1 IKFSYLLLSS
11 QMTREYYRSL
21 AKGAQKSMPKINQ
34 GVVLNTQF
42 PLPPLAE
49 QKAIVEK
56 VDRLMN
62 IIDRLEE
69 QIKHRKQ
76 LAEDLMQ
83 TVLREAF
90 E

>member
-1 IKFSYLLLSS
+1 MKNVTRDNIKYLL
-11 QMTREYYRSL
+11 T
-21 AKGAQKSMPKINQ
+21 
-34 GVVLNTQF
+34 

-56 VDRLMN
+56 VDYLMK
-62 IIDRLEE
+62 IIDQLEA

-90 E
+90 V

>member
-1 IKFSYLLLSS
+1 MNNITRGELLG
-11 QMTREYYRSL
+11 E
-21 AKGAQKSMPKINQ
+21 P
-34 GVVLNTQF
+34 F

-56 VDRLMN
+56 CDRLMN
-62 IIDRLEE
+62 NIDRLEQ

>member
-1 IKFSYLLLSS
+1 SV
-11 QMTREYYRSL
+11 
-21 AKGAQKSMPKINQ
+21 AKGSSPSMKNVTRDNIKSLL
-34 GVVLNTQF
+34 V

-62 IIDRLEE
+62 IIDRLEQ

>member
-1 IKFSYLLLSS
+1 LGRI
-11 QMTREYYRSL
+11 RSL
-21 AKGAQKSMPKINQ
+21 KI
-34 GVVLNTQF
+34 

-49 QKAIVEK
+49 QKAIVKK
-56 VDRLMN
+56 VDKLMN
-62 IIDRLEE
+62 IIDQLEQ

-76 LAEDLMQ
+76 LAKDLMQ

>member
-1 IKFSYLLLSS
+1 MIAPRGYQTL
-11 QMTREYYRSL
+11 
-21 AKGAQKSMPKINQ
+21 INN
-34 GVVLNTQF
+34 VL
-42 PLPPLAE
+42 
-49 QKAIVEK
+49 
-56 VDRLMN
+56 
-62 IIDRLEE
+62 IDRLEQ

>member
-1 IKFSYLLLSS
+1 
-11 QMTREYYRSL
+11 
-21 AKGAQKSMPKINQ
+21 
-34 GVVLNTQF
+34 
-42 PLPPLAE
+42 
-49 QKAIVEK
+49 
-56 VDRLMN
+56 MN
-62 IIDRLEE
+62 CPYIDFIDRLEQ